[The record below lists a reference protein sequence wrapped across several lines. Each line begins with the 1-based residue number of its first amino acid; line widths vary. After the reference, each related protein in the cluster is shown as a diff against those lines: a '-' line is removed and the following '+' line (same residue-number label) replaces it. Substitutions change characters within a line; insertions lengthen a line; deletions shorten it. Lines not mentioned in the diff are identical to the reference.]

1 MQNSIPSVKDKIMVI
16 DDSQEDL
23 VLLERILTRRS
34 FDVCTFTCGK
44 EALKFAKESAPDL
57 IFLDINMPDMDGYEV
72 CKLFQQD
79 IRLRA
84 IPIIFLS
91 ARNTTEDKVRG
102 FEVGGVDFISK
113 PFQFEE
119 VHARVNTHLR
129 IHYLLKRQLKELE
142 NNYIHLRKL
151 ESLRDTLVHMII
163 HDMRSPL
170 SVLSGFLR
178 LIKRDLNQ
186 GSITDKTKSYIDDVI
201 VSADSLTEMMSSTL
215 DVSKMEAGKI
225 ELNITEFDLVP
236 IVHDVMKRIYLP
248 ESSVRLE
255 ALIPEKTVMM
265 KGDKSF
271 VDRIIQNLISN
282 SLKFAPK
289 SNGLVKLSV
298 EVNPESILVK
308 VEDNGPGVPAS
319 EKDNLFDKFWTGN
332 AKKQGHRYSVGLGL
346 TFCKMAVEAHHGQ
359 IGVDVPDSSEGI
371 IFWFKLPR

>member
-1 MQNSIPSVKDKIMVI
+1 MDNSNSSVKDKIMVI

-23 VLLERILTRRS
+23 ILLERILTRRS
-34 FDVCTFTCGK
+34 FDVCTFTSGV
-44 EALKFAKESAPDL
+44 EAFEFAKETAPDL
-57 IFLDINMPDMDGYEV
+57 IFLDINMPNMDGYEV

-79 IRLRA
+79 SRLRT

-151 ESLRDTLVHMII
+151 ESLRDTLVLMII

-178 LIKRDLNQ
+178 LIKRDLSRGNV
-186 GSITDKTKSYIDDVI
+186 TDKTKTYIDDVI
-201 VSADSLTEMMSSTL
+201 ISADSLTEMMSSTL

-225 ELNITEFDLVP
+225 ELSLTEFDLVP
-236 IVHDVMKRIYLP
+236 LIHDVVKRIYLP

-255 ALIPEKTVMM
+255 VLAPEKSVMM
-265 KGDKSF
+265 KADKGF
-271 VDRIIQNLISN
+271 IDRIIQNLLSN

-289 SNGLVKLSV
+289 QDGVVKLSV
-298 EVNPESILVK
+298 AMKEKSIVVK
-308 VEDNGPGVPAS
+308 VEDNGPGVP
-319 EKDNLFDKFWTGN
+319 EVDKENLFDKFWTGN

-359 IGVDVPDSSEGI
+359 IGVDVPHSSQGI
-371 IFWFKLPR
+371 IFWFEIPC

>member
-1 MQNSIPSVKDKIMVI
+1 MDNSNSSVKDKIMVI

-23 VLLERILTRRS
+23 ILLERILTRRS
-34 FDVCTFTCGK
+34 FDVCTFTSGV
-44 EALKFAKESAPDL
+44 EAFEFAKETAPDL
-57 IFLDINMPDMDGYEV
+57 IFLDINMPNMDGYEV

-79 IRLRA
+79 SRLRT

-178 LIKRDLNQ
+178 LIKRDLSRGNV
-186 GSITDKTKSYIDDVI
+186 TDKTKTYIDDVI
-201 VSADSLTEMMSSTL
+201 ISADSLTEMMSSTL

-225 ELNITEFDLVP
+225 ELSLTEFDLVP
-236 IVHDVMKRIYLP
+236 LIHDVVKRIYLP

-255 ALIPEKTVMM
+255 VLAPEKSVMM
-265 KGDKSF
+265 KADKGF
-271 VDRIIQNLISN
+271 IDRIIQNLLSN

-289 SNGLVKLSV
+289 QDGVVKLSV
-298 EVNPESILVK
+298 AMKEKSIVVK
-308 VEDNGPGVPAS
+308 VEDNGPGVP
-319 EKDNLFDKFWTGN
+319 EVDKENLFDKFWTGN

-359 IGVDVPDSSEGI
+359 IGVDVPHSSQGI
-371 IFWFKLPR
+371 IFWFEIPC